1 MGTSGAT
8 AWSKPGPG
16 LAQAWRRAS
25 LGTAQGFI
33 RDCCWDSLVSVVEYW
48 ESFFSSY
55 TTTSTLDWEEPS
67 IRPLTFSRARAK
79 ARRSPRPHAD

>member
-1 MGTSGAT
+1 MDQQGNGPAQPRSG
-8 AWSKPGPG
+8 PGP
-16 LAQAWRRAS
+16 APVQARPRAP
-25 LGTAQGFI
+25 QGFV

-55 TTTSTLDWEEPS
+55 TSTSTLDWEEPS